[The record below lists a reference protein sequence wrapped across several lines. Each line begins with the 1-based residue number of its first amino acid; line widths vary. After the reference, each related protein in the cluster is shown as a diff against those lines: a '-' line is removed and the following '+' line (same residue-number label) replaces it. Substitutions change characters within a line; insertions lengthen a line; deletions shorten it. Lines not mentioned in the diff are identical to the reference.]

1 MRLRI
6 FANICQQMEI
16 ISTEISVQIRK
27 NFFSDFEVP
36 DSGKA
41 KEGRKKSIRGEERIQ
56 REKGRRKEGGND
68 GDRRSIVHPV
78 SQSRFDWRTSLH
90 GPRSAKCKSP
100 K

>member
-1 MRLRI
+1 MV
-6 FANICQQMEI
+6 I
-16 ISTEISVQIRK
+16 ISTEICVQMRTKIL
-27 NFFSDFEVP
+27 SDFEVP

-41 KEGRKKSIRGEERIQ
+41 KERRKKSIRGEERIQ

-78 SQSRFDWRTSLH
+78 SQSQFDWRSPLH
-90 GPRSAKCKSP
+90 GPHSVKCKSP